1 MYNCKHC
8 DKKYKYSSGLSRH
21 IKLKHNTTFMQHNTT
36 SDTTFIQH
44 NTTSD
49 TTFMQHNTTPKN
61 CICRYCNKVFSF
73 SQSKYR
79 HEKKCKLKNQ
89 DIVTKK
95 EHQEE
100 LKKLEHEITEK
111 LTKQFSQMLI
121 ESKSN
126 NTKHSNNVKHSHNN
140 TNSNNS
146 IIGTQNITIV
156 QLGKEDVLGTIS
168 QDDKLKILND
178 RYKSVLSLVKLMHCS
193 GKYPQFNNS
202 IISNL
207 KSEYALTYKEDDN
220 KFVTTSANNL
230 VSDIVSYRSNDVEE
244 ILDENK
250 EKVSEQTTKKVTEL
264 LSILEKEDED
274 LTKEDRQFL
283 KDYNKNIMTLIY
295 DNRKELKQNINKF

>member
-1 MYNCKHC
+1 MYLCKIC
-8 DKKYKYSSGLSRH
+8 PKEYKYRQNLYRH
-21 IKLKHNTTFMQHNTT
+21 IKLKHNTTFIQHNTT

-44 NTTSD
+44 NTTYN
-49 TTFMQHNTTPKN
+49 TTFMQHNATPKN
-61 CICRYCNKVFSF
+61 CICRYCDKVFSF

-100 LKKLEHEITEK
+100 LKKLENEITEK

-121 ESKSN
+121 ESKATGN
-126 NTKHSNNVKHSHNN
+126 NNVKQSYNN
-140 TNSNNS
+140 TNSHNKVN
-146 IIGTQNITIV
+146 IGTQNITIV
-156 QLGKEDVLGTIS
+156 QLGKEDILGTIT

-178 RYKSVLSLVKLMHCS
+178 RYKSVLSLVKLIHCS
-193 GKYPQFNNS
+193 DKYPQFNNS
-202 IISNL
+202 IISSL
-207 KSEYALTYKEDDN
+207 TSEYALTYNEDDS
-220 KFVTTSANNL
+220 KFVTTNTNNL
-230 VSDIVSYRSNDVEE
+230 VSDIVSYRTNDVGD

-250 EKVSEQTTKKVTEL
+250 DKVSEQTNKKVTEL
-264 LSILEKEDED
+264 LNILEKEDND

-295 DNRKELKQNINKF
+295 DNRKELKQNVK